1 MKSNHKLAI
10 ALVAGVAVGG
20 AVIQGLHARNHA
32 PPVYVVVNIDA
43 VTDPEGFKA
52 IPAKSGPETL
62 APFGG
67 KYIIRTEKVT
77 ALDGPAPKRFVVIAF
92 DSAEKAKGLEGFQ
105 QARRRLT
112 RLGAKRRS
120 QRSVPCRGYV
130 TIKPTSEDF
139 PCIASGGLLI
149 VLGSGSGV

>member
-20 AVIQGLHARNHA
+20 AVIQGLHAQSA
-32 PPVYVVVNIDA
+32 PPVYVVVNIDS

-67 KYIIRTEKVT
+67 KYIIRTEKIT
-77 ALDGPAPKRFVVIAF
+77 ALDGTAPKRFVVISF
-92 DSAEKAKGLEGFQ
+92 DSIDKAKAWDASAAQKEITDI
-105 QARRRLT
+105 R
-112 RLGAKRRS
+112 
-120 QRSVPCRGYV
+120 QRSSKSRQ
-130 TIKPTSEDF
+130 F
-139 PCIASGGLLI
+139 I
-149 VLGSGSGV
+149 VDGNIN